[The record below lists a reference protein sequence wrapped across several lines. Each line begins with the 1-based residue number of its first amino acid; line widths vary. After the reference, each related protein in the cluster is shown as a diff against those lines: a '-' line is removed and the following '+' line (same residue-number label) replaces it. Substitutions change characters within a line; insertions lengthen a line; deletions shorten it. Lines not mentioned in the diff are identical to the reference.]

1 MIAGLV
7 LVSAAVG
14 MVAVV
19 GGVML
24 SLPTWVVA
32 LSYPVICSLTLLLAA
47 ALWNIRLGQ
56 PARVQQA
63 LRAHS

>member
-7 LVSAAVG
+7 LISAAVG

-19 GGVML
+19 GGAML
-24 SLPTWVVA
+24 SLPTWVIV
-32 LSYPVICSLTLLLAA
+32 LSYPMICSLTLLFAA

-56 PARVQQA
+56 PARIQQS